1 MIRVRVLGPLEAEVN
16 GHAVDLGGPR
26 QRAVLA
32 LLVAARGDVVPVDR
46 LIDDLWRGEP
56 PPKASAS
63 LQAYVSN
70 LRRLLEPDRPPRT
83 PARVLVSA
91 PPGYAVK
98 LDTAAVDAWRFEAD
112 LRTASEDPDPD
123 GARAG
128 LARAL
133 THWRGPAFAE
143 VADEPWA
150 TAEAARL
157 AELRIVARERLVEA
171 TIRAGAAAEAVPV
184 AQVLTSEHPLR
195 EEAWRLLALALY
207 ASGRQADALAALREA
222 RHMLAEELGLDPG
235 AALVEL
241 ESEILA
247 QRVPSL
253 SAREVRRRTPAPEP
267 APSPDTAPE
276 ELFVGRDAELAG
288 LVRAAASGTTVALIS
303 GEAGSGKSALLRAF
317 AARLAGEGWRV
328 VAGRCPEADGAP
340 PAWAWTEALRE
351 LRTAAPPPRDLAPA
365 LDPLLLDAREP
376 AAVSAADPTVGR
388 FRLHRAVSAWLSAAS
403 GSQPLAVLLDDVHRG
418 DAETLGVLA
427 SVAAGL
433 SGGRVLLVAGYRAER
448 PDGPLSEALA
458 ELARY
463 SPHRVSLDGL
473 PRADA
478 AHLVAAVAGVPV
490 DDDTLAALAERT
502 GGNPF
507 YLRESARLLA
517 SEGALVAVSDVPEGV
532 RDVLRRRL
540 ARLPPSAVAVLR
552 LAAAVGREADV
563 DLLVSAADTDED
575 GVLDALE
582 TGLIAGLLTEPGPAR
597 VRFVHA
603 LVRDTLYGDLS
614 HLRRSRVHARLAAA
628 LERLRPHDLP
638 ALAHHHAHGLTAA
651 TAERAVA
658 VNIGAAELA
667 ERRYAYDTAADL
679 YEQALACLDRVPG
692 DLAARR
698 VDLLG
703 RVMRARINTG
713 EVPVARVVRE
723 RAVAVAE
730 SAGRDDLLLAAF
742 TAWTVPSPWEIHAYA
757 EVDRGCVTRLER
769 LLARTDLDDV
779 TRCRLL
785 AALCGELSGE
795 NDPRAMRAALTG
807 LDLARAAGDPE
818 LLALA
823 LMTTARELSFDRQAD
838 TRAQLRKELAALA
851 EADSRPGFVA
861 YRWYVEHVAA
871 SIAATRLDIPTMHRH
886 VVASLDLARSYQLG
900 EPHDVALSGLGTHA
914 HITGDLDAAERIY
927 REVGEHM
934 RRKRS
939 LHVDY
944 LAVAL
949 YTVRTSQGR
958 LPELLP
964 LLYQLQETRRP
975 VVAEPLALAL
985 VAAGR
990 PDEARRVRGTPTP
1003 LRRDYFSAM
1012 WATIRSMVISAL
1024 DLPGEAD
1031 ELIEF
1036 FEPIVDQLAGAAT
1049 TSVAMR
1055 PVAHSLGSLSLLL
1068 GRERDAADYF
1078 AHAVTV
1084 AERASSPHWA
1094 DHARAALAAL
1104 QARSK

>member
-1 MIRVRVLGPLEAEVN
+1 
-16 GHAVDLGGPR
+16 
-26 QRAVLA
+26 
-32 LLVAARGDVVPVDR
+32 
-46 LIDDLWRGEP
+46 
-56 PPKASAS
+56 
-63 LQAYVSN
+63 
-70 LRRLLEPDRPPRT
+70 
-83 PARVLVSA
+83 
-91 PPGYAVK
+91 
-98 LDTAAVDAWRFEAD
+98 
-112 LRTASEDPDPD
+112 
-123 GARAG
+123 
-128 LARAL
+128 
-133 THWRGPAFAE
+133 
-143 VADEPWA
+143 
-150 TAEAARL
+150 
-157 AELRIVARERLVEA
+157 
-171 TIRAGAAAEAVPV
+171 
-184 AQVLTSEHPLR
+184 
-195 EEAWRLLALALY
+195 
-207 ASGRQADALAALREA
+207 
-222 RHMLAEELGLDPG
+222 
-235 AALVEL
+235 
-241 ESEILA
+241 
-247 QRVPSL
+247 
-253 SAREVRRRTPAPEP
+253 
-267 APSPDTAPE
+267 
-276 ELFVGRDAELAG
+276 VGRDAELSG
-288 LVRAAASGTTVALIS
+288 LVRAATAGTAVALIS

-317 AARLAGEGWRV
+317 AARLASEGWRV

-351 LRTAAPPPRDLAPA
+351 LQGAAPPPPDLVPA
-365 LDPLLLDAREP
+365 LEPLLSDAREP
-376 AAVSAADPTVGR
+376 AEVTAADPTVGR
-388 FRLHRAVSAWLSAAS
+388 FRLHRAVSTWLSAAS
-403 GSQPLAVLLDDVHRG
+403 GPQPLAVLLDDVHRG
-418 DAETLGVLA
+418 DAETLAVLA

-433 SGGRVLLVAGYRAER
+433 SGGRVLLVAGYRAEH

-473 PRADA
+473 PRDDA

-582 TGLIAGLLTEPGPAR
+582 SGLIAGLLTEPGPAR

-603 LVRDTLYGDLS
+603 LVRDTLYADLS
-614 HLRRSRVHARLAAA
+614 HLRRARVHARLAAA

-679 YEQALACLDRVPG
+679 YEQALACLDRLPG
-692 DLAARR
+692 DLAAQR

-713 EVPVARVVRE
+713 EVPMARVARE
-723 RAVAVAE
+723 RAVAIAESAE

-757 EVDRGCVTRLER
+757 EVDRECVTRLER

-779 TRCRLL
+779 ARCRLL
-785 AALCGELSGE
+785 GALCGELSGE
-795 NDPRAMRAALTG
+795 NDPRAMEAALTG

-927 REVGEHM
+927 REVHEHM

-949 YTVRTSQGR
+949 YTVRASQGR

-964 LLYQLQETRRP
+964 LLYQLHETRRP
-975 VVAEPLALAL
+975 VAAEPLALAL

-1012 WATIRSMVISAL
+1012 WATIRTMVISAL
-1024 DLPGEAD
+1024 HLPDEAD

-1036 FEPIVDQLAGAAT
+1036 FEPIADQLAGAAT

-1055 PVAHSLGSLSLLL
+1055 PVAHSLGSLSLLV
-1068 GRERDAADYF
+1068 GRERAAADYF

-1084 AERASSPHWA
+1084 AERTSSPHWA
-1094 DHARAALAAL
+1094 GQARAALAAL